1 MRPTQTSVHI
11 RHGFRAAL
19 FKGISMFV
27 IAALA
32 VICVIP
38 FLLILAG
45 SFSSESA
52 IAVNGYS
59 LLPREFTLD
68 AYKAIFNMGNSIPQ
82 AYMVTIFITIMGT
95 AAGLLT
101 TSMSGYVLSR
111 PDFKHRNKFAFFIYF
126 TTLFSETLTTKNSWK
141 PSLLISS
148 GTQKILIISRSSKS
162 WMFPDGPSQNPVSIS

>member
-82 AYMVTIFITIMGT
+82 AYMVTIFYHNYGNGRR
-95 AAGLLT
+95 AAYHIHERLCAVKAG
-101 TSMSGYVLSR
+101 
-111 PDFKHRNKFAFFIYF
+111 F
-126 TTLFSETLTTKNSWK
+126 
-141 PSLLISS
+141 
-148 GTQKILIISRSSKS
+148 
-162 WMFPDGPSQNPVSIS
+162 